1 MKTFFYTA
9 KYTSKDM
16 EGDYKEYTDHG
27 IIASTSYAE
36 AMSQLEE
43 LYDPEDLYELKLSS
57 LRDGGIVFLPELP
70 NVNLEDVIIE
80 ANIC

>member
-9 KYTSKDM
+9 KYTLKDM
-16 EGDYKEYTDHG
+16 NGEYKEYTDHG
-27 IIASTSYAE
+27 IVANTSYAE

-43 LYDPEDLYELKLSS
+43 FYDEDLYEIKLSS
-57 LRDGGIVFLPELP
+57 LRDDGIVFLPELP
-70 NVNLEDVIIE
+70 NVNLEDVIVE

>member
-9 KYTSKDM
+9 KYTSKDI
-16 EGDYKEYTDHG
+16 EGNYKEYTDHG
-27 IIASTSYAE
+27 IVASTSYAE

-43 LYDPEDLYELKLSS
+43 FYGPEDLYELKLSS

-70 NVNLEDVIIE
+70 NVNLEDVITE

>member
-16 EGDYKEYTDHG
+16 DGDHG

-36 AMSQLEE
+36 ATSQLEE

-70 NVNLEDVIIE
+70 NVIVE

>member
-9 KYTSKDM
+9 KYTLKDM
-16 EGDYKEYTDHG
+16 KGEYKEYTDHG
-27 IIASTSYAE
+27 IVASTSYAE

-43 LYDPEDLYELKLSS
+43 FYEEDLYELKLSS

>member
-9 KYTSKDM
+9 KYTLKDM

-27 IIASTSYAE
+27 IVANTSYAE

-43 LYDPEDLYELKLSS
+43 FYDSEDLYEIK
-57 LRDGGIVFLPELP
+57 
-70 NVNLEDVIIE
+70 VI
-80 ANIC
+80 

>member
-9 KYTSKDM
+9 KYTLKDM
-16 EGDYKEYTDHG
+16 KGEYKEYTDHG
-27 IIASTSYAE
+27 IVANTSYAE

-43 LYDPEDLYELKLSS
+43 FYDSEDLYEIKLSS
-57 LRDGGIVFLPELP
+57 LRDDGIVFLPELP
-70 NVNLEDVIIE
+70 NVNLEDVIVE

>member
-9 KYTSKDM
+9 KYTLKDM
-16 EGDYKEYTDHG
+16 EGNYKEYTDHG
-27 IIASTSYAE
+27 IVANTSYAE

-43 LYDPEDLYELKLSS
+43 FYDEDLYEIKLSS
-57 LRDGGIVFLPELP
+57 LRDDGIVFLPELP
-70 NVNLEDVIIE
+70 NVNLEDVIVE